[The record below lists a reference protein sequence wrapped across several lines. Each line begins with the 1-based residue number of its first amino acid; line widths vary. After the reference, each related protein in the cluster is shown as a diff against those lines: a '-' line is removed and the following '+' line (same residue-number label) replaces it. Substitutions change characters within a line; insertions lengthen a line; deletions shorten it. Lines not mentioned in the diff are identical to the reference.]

1 MSYMLDTNIF
11 GWLIASKIKVE
22 DLPKGDYFVTHVQ
35 VEELAAAGDNETRAQ
50 LAIIQASLRPQMVN
64 TETAVAGITRANVA
78 NSSDGALFEKLRTA
92 LDALNKSR
100 ANNTMD
106 ALIGEAG
113 IVRGYALLTADKHL
127 AQVVEQHGGKVQFF
141 KP

>member
-11 GWLIASKIKVE
+11 GWLIASKLRVE
-22 DLPKGDYFVTHVQ
+22 DLPKDDYFVTHVQ
-35 VEELAAAGDNETRAQ
+35 VEELTATGDKETRAQ
-50 LAIIQASLRPQMVN
+50 LAILQASLRPQMVH

-78 NSSDGALFEKLRTA
+78 NSSDGVLFEKLRTA
-92 LDALNKSR
+92 LDALNKSKS
-100 ANNTMD
+100 NNAMD
-106 ALIGEAG
+106 ALIGEVG
-113 IVRGYALLTADKHL
+113 IVRGYVLLTADKHL